1 MYIANNKMSTL
12 PFQTFRK
19 TALLQAR
26 PLTED
31 DYKERE
37 GAIQTREGSASFQP
51 GDYLARGI
59 EAEEWPI
66 TREHFARSY
75 EQISEPNPEGFA
87 SYKAKDS
94 CQAYQMPEPFT
105 VRRSRGDTLTGKA
118 GDYLARSGDRIW
130 IIDRTIFEKS
140 YARVP

>member
-1 MYIANNKMSTL
+1 MHITNDGMSTL
-12 PFQTFRK
+12 LFQTFRK

-31 DYKERE
+31 DYKERR
-37 GAIQTREGSASFQP
+37 GIIQTREGAASFQP

-59 EAEEWPI
+59 QAEEWPI

-75 EQISEPNPEGFA
+75 EQVSEPDTEGFA
-87 SYKAKDS
+87 SYQAKDI

-105 VRRSRGDTLTGKA
+105 VR
-118 GDYLARSGDRIW
+118 
-130 IIDRTIFEKS
+130 
-140 YARVP
+140 